1 MERRKFFL
9 TPYIC
14 ALGVPSPRRL
24 YLERQFTRSVLLS
37 WKPADLPANLVKGY
51 GVFVNGDLR
60 LMING
65 GGKTKALLED
75 IDPEEVR
82 LILSCKLTLSQ
93 QYVVMI
99 VCMRVVLNGPAGDNR
114 DFKLEDEGDCGGYI

>member
-1 MERRKFFL
+1 M
-9 TPYIC
+9 
-14 ALGVPSPRRL
+14 
-24 YLERQFTRSVLLS
+24 LLS

-51 GVFVNGDLR
+51 GVYVNGDLR

-82 LILSCKLTLSQ
+82 LIVSRAELFEGRLALNPGFFFLS
-93 QYVVMI
+93 
-99 VCMRVVLNGPAGDNR
+99 
-114 DFKLEDEGDCGGYI
+114 